1 VCTELRNRLL
11 QNDLP
16 YCVTHV
22 FFQVP
27 RSSADVA
34 QDSEPVAEH
43 RDVAPPTISD
53 NADPFVP
60 FRSYTQRIV
69 TLMRDLLGQL
79 CRGTLSSALKF
90 PDDATLL
97 DMYSAFDALPLP
109 TEASAPQSRSA
120 KNAKKQLRNQVQGLA
135 RTYACNLDEDDVYAC
150 TSDSNYVVLEAYE
163 CDPHFNVRI
172 VFKCD
177 SFDFDSTDV
186 STCNFRE
193 LAYLSAFA
201 RLSWRAPEG
210 TPNRHRF
217 VCKEVRRAPRR
228 YQRVCVEGV

>member
-1 VCTELRNRLL
+1 MCTELRNRLL

-120 KNAKKQLRNQVQGLA
+120 KNAKNNCVIKCKASRERMRA
-135 RTYACNLDEDDVYAC
+135 TWMKTTYMHAPVTA
-150 TSDSNYVVLEAYE
+150 T
-163 CDPHFNVRI
+163 
-172 VFKCD
+172 
-177 SFDFDSTDV
+177 T
-186 STCNFRE
+186 
-193 LAYLSAFA
+193 LS
-201 RLSWRAPEG
+201 
-210 TPNRHRF
+210 
-217 VCKEVRRAPRR
+217 
-228 YQRVCVEGV
+228 